1 MQIDLGSKHLWE
13 VVSFTGNFDSH
24 YLTDLVNAKAV
35 ACSQRAERAAAVAAQ
50 HGDQHDDQHDDQPDN
65 SQMLKAH
72 ATKCRGD
79 LRWAKSLKKK
89 QDTGCSD
96 FSIRDRALLRDLD
109 SGTLLRLAN
118 DAVRAHGHG
127 RIYKEDGS
135 FTDIGPETGG
145 LTRTF
150 LDNWTPPDDFLDFT
164 TWTQPDEDD
173 RSYNAEEGDWSQ

>member
-1 MQIDLGSKHLWE
+1 MQIVLGSKQLWE
-13 VVSFTGNFDSH
+13 VVSFSGNFDSN
-24 YLTDLVNAKAV
+24 YLRDLVKAKAV
-35 ACSQRAERAAAVAAQ
+35 ACSQRDERAAAVAPQ
-50 HGDQHDDQHDDQPDN
+50 HSDQHDDQHDDQPDTK
-65 SQMLKAH
+65 QLKAN
-72 ATKCRGD
+72 ATKCKGD

-96 FSIRDRALLRDLD
+96 FGLRDRELLRDLD

-150 LDNWTPPDDFLDFT
+150 LDGWTPPADFV
-164 TWTQPDEDD
+164 DEPNVDE
-173 RSYNAEEGDWSQ
+173 RNVEEEGDPPDWSQ